1 MKSFRS
7 ALVSVG
13 VVLIS
18 AEAFC
23 QTALPGETWTVR
35 TASEASVVTGAVGVV
50 PGRDPR
56 RLFGFS
62 TIWMDMEW
70 RFWND
75 KEERIYP
82 VVLDYL
88 KPFEGAVFRYP
99 GGYEANYFQWRG
111 AMGPPKDR
119 VVQQAATWHKP
130 ASVVFGP
137 DEFRQFVTSV
147 GGEPLFIANL
157 HGKFKAELP
166 VSELM
171 SDISGAMKASR
182 APKVIAQPNGRA
194 PGQYWELGNELDRAE
209 YTWSSMKYVRR
220 ALALQ
225 MAIRAVDQQAK
236 FIVPLMEYTPP
247 GQQQLTEFN
256 RQLIRSQLK
265 ADAYSMHTYYDGDP
279 VPPVPWM
286 LRAINNAIGL
296 VRSETGK
303 APIFWITEHGRF
315 PSGDTRK
322 PEWRNNWPQATNMGA
337 ALSVA
342 DYLIGVAQIPEI
354 DTAIMHALYSGPWR
368 VLDGKKGS
376 HSPNPVYHS
385 LRVLREDVAPLFVQT
400 RTRSPNRSGYG
411 GGYDVRASV
420 FTDQAREKASIWLV
434 NRAAVPTV
442 VSVELTFL
450 PAAQYTMF
458 GRAIRASGGKH
469 PDERDN
475 TADLMDLGE
484 RVVDLSATRKFD
496 VSVDPYSV
504 THFRLVR

>member
-1 MKSFRS
+1 MKSYRA
-7 ALVSVG
+7 ALVSVAM
-13 VVLIS
+13 VLIS
-18 AEAFC
+18 GKAFC

-75 KEERIYP
+75 KDGRIYP

-111 AMGPPKDR
+111 AMGSQKDR

-130 ASVVFGP
+130 ASVMFGP
-137 DEFRQFVTSV
+137 DEFKQFVTQV

-157 HGKFKAELP
+157 QGKFKAELP
-166 VSELM
+166 TGELM
-171 SDISGAMKASR
+171 SDISNAMRASR
-182 APKVIAQPNGRA
+182 APVVAVPLSGRT
-194 PGQYWELGNELDRAE
+194 PGQYWELGNELERAE
-209 YTWSSMKYVRR
+209 YKWSSLKYIRR
-220 ALALQ
+220 ALPIQ
-225 MAIRAVDQQAK
+225 MAIRSVDSSAK
-236 FIVPLMEYTPP
+236 FIVPLLEYTPP
-247 GQQQLTEFN
+247 GQEPLKEFN
-256 RQLIRSQLK
+256 RALIRSQLK

-286 LRAINNAIGL
+286 LRAVNNAIDL
-296 VRSETGK
+296 VRSETGR
-303 APIFWITEHGRF
+303 APTFWITEHGRF
-315 PSGDTRK
+315 PAGDTKK
-322 PEWRNNWPQATNMGA
+322 PEWQKNWPQATNMGA

-342 DYLIGVAQIPEI
+342 DYLIGVSQIPEI

-368 VLDGKKGS
+368 VLEGKKGS
-376 HSPNPVYHS
+376 YTTNPVYHS

-400 RTRSPNRSGYG
+400 RTRSPNRSGYA
-411 GGYDVRASV
+411 GGYDVRAAV
-420 FTDQAREKASIWLV
+420 FTDQTRERTSIWVV
-434 NRAAVPTV
+434 NRAATPTV
-442 VSVELTFL
+442 VKVELSFL
-450 PAAQYTMF
+450 PGGQYTMY
-458 GRAIRASGGKH
+458 GRAIRSSGARN
-469 PDERDN
+469 PDEPEI
-475 TADLMDLGE
+475 TADLMDMGE
-484 RVVDLSATRKFD
+484 RSIELSAARNFE
-496 VSVDPYSV
+496 VSVDAYSV